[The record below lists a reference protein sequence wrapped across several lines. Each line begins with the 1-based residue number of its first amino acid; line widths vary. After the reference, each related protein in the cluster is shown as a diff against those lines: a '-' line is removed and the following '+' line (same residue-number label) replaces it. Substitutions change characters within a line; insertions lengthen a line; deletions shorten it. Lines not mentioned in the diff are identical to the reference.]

1 MLQVNPIN
9 RLSCENILKNTL
21 VVKRMEILN
30 CSNHNTQSSLL
41 NTIKLPRNI
50 NDINL
55 RLPKK
60 TNYESDK

>member
-1 MLQVNPIN
+1 MLQVNPLN
-9 RLSCENILKNTL
+9 RLSCENILKNSI

-30 CSNHNTQSSLL
+30 CSNSNTQSNLL

-50 NDINL
+50 NDIKQ

-60 TNYESDK
+60 TNYDSDR